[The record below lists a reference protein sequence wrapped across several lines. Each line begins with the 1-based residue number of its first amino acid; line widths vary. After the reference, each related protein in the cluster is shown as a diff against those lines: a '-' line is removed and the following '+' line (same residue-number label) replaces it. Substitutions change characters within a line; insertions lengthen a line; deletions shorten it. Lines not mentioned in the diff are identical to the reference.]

1 MHPFVWYIAE
11 REYSMQIMR
20 VINSMQRVI
29 DSLNTHSHPS
39 QIGFM
44 LHDLLSEAGYG
55 EKEIL
60 DAATAMANIAGAGIK
75 R

>member
-1 MHPFVWYIAE
+1 MDIMH
-11 REYSMQIMR
+11 
-20 VINSMQRVI
+20 VIKSMQRVI

-44 LHDLLSEAGYG
+44 LHDLLSDAGYG

-60 DAATAMANIAGAGIK
+60 DAATAMANIARAGIK

>member
-1 MHPFVWYIAE
+1 ME
-11 REYSMQIMR
+11 IMR
-20 VINSMQRVI
+20 VVQSMQRVI
-29 DSLNTHSHPS
+29 DSLHTHSHPS

-44 LHDLLSEAGYG
+44 LHDLLSDAGYG

-60 DAATAMANIAGAGIK
+60 DAATAVANIAEAGIK